1 MEGKCKQAVLS
12 LPAQTMTERN
22 LKSDQE
28 CETLMTVEKES
39 TMAILATEESSRK
52 ETNLEERY
60 GIMVGAENKDGQ
72 SGNPRA
78 EESFQVLLK
87 LLTQVYNLA

>member
-22 LKSDQE
+22 LKSDQK

-39 TMAILATEESSRK
+39 TMAILAMEVRK
-52 ETNLEERY
+52 RH
-60 GIMVGAENKDGQ
+60 V
-72 SGNPRA
+72 
-78 EESFQVLLK
+78 SF
-87 LLTQVYNLA
+87 YDN

>member
-39 TMAILATEESSRK
+39 TMAILAMEVRKRKVAERRQIWKKGMESWLVLKTRMDS
-52 ETNLEERY
+52 LEIQE
-60 GIMVGAENKDGQ
+60 
-72 SGNPRA
+72 
-78 EESFQVLLK
+78 LK
-87 LLTQVYNLA
+87 KAFRCY

>member
-1 MEGKCKQAVLS
+1 MQ
-12 LPAQTMTERN
+12 
-22 LKSDQE
+22 
-28 CETLMTVEKES
+28 
-39 TMAILATEESSRK
+39 ESSRK

-60 GIMVGAENKDGQ
+60 GIMVGAEIKDGQ